1 MLLGGT
7 LRWQAPELMDGG
19 SSGQLTYQVD
29 IYAYAIV
36 CVEIFGLGALPWG
49 VVDDDTYR
57 RLVVGMFE
65 ML

>member
-1 MLLGGT
+1 
-7 LRWQAPELMDGG
+7 MDGG